1 MVSRNYPVTGN
12 VFNLNIKPSGYEL
25 VIADFKYYAYP
36 RWRNV
41 NYSG

>member
-1 MVSRNYPVTGN
+1 MVNGNYPVNGN
-12 VFNLNIKPSGYEL
+12 VFDLNIKPSGYVL